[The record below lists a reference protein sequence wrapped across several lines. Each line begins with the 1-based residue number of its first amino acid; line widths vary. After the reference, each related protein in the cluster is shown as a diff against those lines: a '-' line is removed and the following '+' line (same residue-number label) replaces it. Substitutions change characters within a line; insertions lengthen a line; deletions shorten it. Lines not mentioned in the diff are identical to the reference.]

1 MTTESNQL
9 ESYIKVDWIILDSIS
24 KLKNPTDMRLT
35 LYFLKQFHFGKF
47 KNTTKVFKVKK
58 LADILETTP
67 KNIKE
72 SLYVLSVKNIIS
84 KRKVADGIEITWNTV
99 VTKWLPS
106 IVTKRLPPKTRK
118 GYQVGNEMVTKHRVQ
133 SQPQQYSSEP
143 LINSFNLIS
152 LTKEKEEDNTEEKF
166 IDFVSSEL
174 SWNMSQAS
182 KVWKKNHSKID
193 SFLLDYD
200 LFSKWSKD
208 QDWITSPKG
217 LISKILSD
225 DCVYPNKFLDWKKT
239 KEDNKRRITR
249 EEENREYSILLKEY
263 KLSPLSSECL
273 TDLKEQVIDT
283 ALIVKKLADTEPSTH
298 IERVSKGRINLLKEN
313 VSLVKKLLTNIEYDN
328 VKGVIG

>member
-106 IVTKRLPPKTRK
+106 T
-118 GYQVGNEMVTKHRVQ
+118 G
-133 SQPQQYSSEP
+133 
-143 LINSFNLIS
+143 FNP
-152 LTKEKEEDNTEEKF
+152 
-166 IDFVSSEL
+166 
-174 SWNMSQAS
+174 
-182 KVWKKNHSKID
+182 NHS
-193 SFLLDYD
+193 
-200 LFSKWSKD
+200 
-208 QDWITSPKG
+208 
-217 LISKILSD
+217 
-225 DCVYPNKFLDWKKT
+225 
-239 KEDNKRRITR
+239 
-249 EEENREYSILLKEY
+249 SILQN
-263 KLSPLSSECL
+263 P
-273 TDLKEQVIDT
+273 
-283 ALIVKKLADTEPSTH
+283 
-298 IERVSKGRINLLKEN
+298 
-313 VSLVKKLLTNIEYDN
+313 
-328 VKGVIG
+328 